1 VPINPNEG
9 FSGLIETVERI
20 SCRIGIKLAARTMAG
35 LQINEADAP
44 TKMLLRVSSRPSEL
58 GITAL

>member
-9 FSGLIETVERI
+9 FSGLIETVETS

-35 LQINEADAP
+35 PQINEAVAP